1 MDYTKLPDNVLRLI
15 LKEMLNRQD
24 DGNCDFDYEPFDVDC
39 YDELNSICGYF
50 GVELKDYTDRSYFIQ
65 LWNDNPDFET
75 KPIVRPSLATYEVI
89 HEETERVYRTNYYSN
104 IIQSYYPVDNDMLY
118 SLNNTDEFYYYE
130 GSNFDTDVHDSEI
143 TDDAIQSI
151 RKIEK

>member
-15 LKEMLNRQD
+15 LKEMLNRQEEGD
-24 DGNCDFDYEPFDVDC
+24 CDFDYEPFDVDC
-39 YDELNSICGYF
+39 YEELNSICGYF

-75 KPIVRPSLATYEVI
+75 KPIVRPSLAKYEVI

-104 IIQSYYPVDNDMLY
+104 IIQSYYPVDSDMLY
-118 SLNNTDEFYYYE
+118 SLNNNDEFYYYE

-143 TDDAIQSI
+143 TDDSIQSI